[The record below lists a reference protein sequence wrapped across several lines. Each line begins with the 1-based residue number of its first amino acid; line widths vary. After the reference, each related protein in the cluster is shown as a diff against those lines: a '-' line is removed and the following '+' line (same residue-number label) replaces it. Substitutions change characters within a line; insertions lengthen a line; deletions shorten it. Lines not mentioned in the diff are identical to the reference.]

1 MTLIFSGNDYKYE
14 LEGVMKL
21 FIPATL
27 FTHVFSDSIDTE
39 DDYVFSQKKDNADN
53 VCLSVK
59 VRYDGKT
66 CEKRSLC
73 ILKATWNFH
82 CQDFFLRQ

>member
-27 FTHVFSDSIDTE
+27 FKIGRAHV
-39 DDYVFSQKKDNADN
+39 
-53 VCLSVK
+53 
-59 VRYDGKT
+59 
-66 CEKRSLC
+66 
-73 ILKATWNFH
+73 
-82 CQDFFLRQ
+82 

>member
-39 DDYVFSQKKDNADN
+39 DDYVFAQ
-53 VCLSVK
+53 
-59 VRYDGKT
+59 
-66 CEKRSLC
+66 
-73 ILKATWNFH
+73 
-82 CQDFFLRQ
+82 

>member
-27 FTHVFSDSIDTE
+27 FTHVFLTALIQRTIM
-39 DDYVFSQKKDNADN
+39 
-53 VCLSVK
+53 C
-59 VRYDGKT
+59 
-66 CEKRSLC
+66 SLR
-73 ILKATWNFH
+73 KG
-82 CQDFFLRQ
+82 

>member
-39 DDYVFSQKKDNADN
+39 DDYVFAQKKDNADN
-53 VCLSVK
+53 CLLYTSPSP
-59 VRYDGKT
+59 RD
-66 CEKRSLC
+66 CS
-73 ILKATWNFH
+73 
-82 CQDFFLRQ
+82 

>member
-39 DDYVFSQKKDNADN
+39 DSREHDISGSN
-53 VCLSVK
+53 
-59 VRYDGKT
+59 
-66 CEKRSLC
+66 
-73 ILKATWNFH
+73 
-82 CQDFFLRQ
+82 

>member
-27 FTHVFSDSIDTE
+27 FTHVFLQHR
-39 DDYVFSQKKDNADN
+39 YRGRL
-53 VCLSVK
+53 C
-59 VRYDGKT
+59 VRS
-66 CEKRSLC
+66 EKG
-73 ILKATWNFH
+73 
-82 CQDFFLRQ
+82 

>member
-39 DDYVFSQKKDNADN
+39 DDYVFAQ
-53 VCLSVK
+53 
-59 VRYDGKT
+59 T
-66 CEKRSLC
+66 CALPICSLRKRITL
-73 ILKATWNFH
+73 TMFV
-82 CQDFFLRQ
+82 

>member
-27 FTHVFSDSIDTE
+27 FTHIYGDSFYGIDGDFVFARE
-39 DDYVFSQKKDNADN
+39 KVF
-53 VCLSVK
+53 
-59 VRYDGKT
+59 
-66 CEKRSLC
+66 KRRGT
-73 ILKATWNFH
+73 I
-82 CQDFFLRQ
+82 